1 MGMMIRQLM
10 LVGRNQVELQDA
22 EVSSDD
28 SAILVKNRY
37 SLISPGTELALYTGT
52 HIGFTDPE
60 IAWARYPLR
69 PGYASVGTVLTAG
82 SGTKGFKVGDLVLHY
97 QPHASH
103 SVVRPVAD
111 LVFHLPAGIDEQL
124 ALFARFGQIAYTA
137 VAASNARNGYV
148 LVLGGGIVGNLTAQ
162 LFQARRGR
170 KAIVADLSSS
180 RAELARKCGVEIPI
194 CSSECDLRKT
204 LQDATG
210 GEGVTTV
217 VEATGVP
224 ALVAESLDLVN
235 RLGEVIL
242 LGSTRGKVE
251 LDVYK
256 RIHRKA
262 VTVIG
267 AHESRYPLFG
277 EPVVPS
283 GQTALASHD
292 FFGADVLHMIADG
305 TMKLDGFIT
314 DTVSPADTGT
324 AYDLLLGDKEAHL
337 GIIIDWSQG
346 RGIV

>member
-1 MGMMIRQLM
+1 MGMMIKQLM
-10 LVGRNQVELQDA
+10 LVGKNQVELQDA
-22 EVSSDD
+22 EVASDD
-28 SAILVKNRY
+28 SAILVKNGY
-37 SLISPGTELALYTGT
+37 SLISPGTELALFTGT

-69 PGYASVGTVLTAG
+69 PGYASVGTVLAAG
-82 SGTKGFKVGDLVLHY
+82 SGTKGFTVGDLVLHY

-103 SVVRPVAD
+103 SVVRPGTD
-111 LVFHLPAGIDEQL
+111 LVFHLPDGIDEQR

-137 VAASNARNGYV
+137 VAASNAENGYA
-148 LVLGGGIVGNLTAQ
+148 LVLGGGIVGNLAAQ

-170 KAIVADLSSS
+170 KAIVVDLSSS
-180 RAELARKCGVEIPI
+180 RVALARKCGVEIPI
-194 CSSECDLRKT
+194 CSSQCDLRKT

-242 LGSTRGKVE
+242 LGSTRGQVE

-277 EPVVPS
+277 GSVVPA
-283 GQTALASHD
+283 GQAPQASHD
-292 FFGADVLHMIADG
+292 FFGTDVLHMIADG
-305 TMKLDGFIT
+305 TIKLDGFIT
-314 DTVSPADTGT
+314 DTVLPADTGK
-324 AYDLLLGDKEAHL
+324 AYDMLLSDKEAHL
-337 GIIIDWSQG
+337 GIIIDWNQG
-346 RGIV
+346 RGSI